1 VLHLH
6 DISRLNH
13 CFDFGPTV
21 NPSLRQGR
29 QAHASAANTAITR
42 VLYTAHRGAAHTASR
57 PSCSD
62 LSRVQ
67 LPFHTLPPPISCRSR
82 RTRTHVC
89 KPSRASGISISMC
102 LRMSAGQGQTGQCCD
117 ATLYLCHGHDEN
129 GSSGRHRRLPSGVA
143 VEPLREDFIQ
153 CIMPSSHPEH
163 PDRREMRGLPCPR
176 TACRMAAL

>member
-42 VLYTAHRGAAHTASR
+42 VLYTAHRGPAHTAFR

-89 KPSRASGISISMC
+89 KPSRPSRGPAASA
-102 LRMSAGQGQTGQCCD
+102 SACAFGCPRGRAKPASA
-117 ATLYLCHGHDEN
+117 ATLRSIYATASTKMARVAGIEDFQVELRW
-129 GSSGRHRRLPSGVA
+129 SRSGRTSYNA
-143 VEPLREDFIQ
+143 
-153 CIMPSSHPEH
+153 S
-163 PDRREMRGLPCPR
+163 CP
-176 TACRMAAL
+176 AAILNILTGER